1 MKERLYYLTYTSK
14 MNQEMSEDE
23 LKKLVE
29 TSQFKNARSG
39 ITGLLISLN
48 NTFIQYLEGEKE
60 NIEALYDTIKNDSRH
75 KNIEI
80 QFEGVLES
88 RMFSKWHMS
97 LETANQSTIERLPK
111 TYSSQYKNML
121 ESVDGSGS
129 NFGLRLIIYFYELK
143 YKLCHTQ

>member
-1 MKERLYYLTYTSK
+1 MKESLCYLTYTSK

-29 TSQFKNARSG
+29 TSQVKNAQSG

-60 NIEALYDTIKNDSRH
+60 NVKTLYGTIKNDSRH

-88 RMFSKWHMS
+88 RIFSNWSMS
-97 LETANQSTIERLPK
+97 LENATQSTIKQARDIDSFHGTK
-111 TYSSQYKNML
+111 ML
-121 ESVDGSGS
+121 ESFRGADS
-129 NFGLRLIIYFYELK
+129 NLGLRLILYFYELK
-143 YKLCHTQ
+143 YKLYQAQ

>member
-1 MKERLYYLTYTSK
+1 MKESLCYLTYTSK

-29 TSQFKNARSG
+29 TSQVKNAQSG

-60 NIEALYDTIKNDSRH
+60 NVKTLYGTIKNDSRH

-88 RMFSKWHMS
+88 RIFSNWSMS
-97 LETANQSTIERLPK
+97 LENATQSTIKQARDIDSFHGTK
-111 TYSSQYKNML
+111 ML
-121 ESVDGSGS
+121 ESFRGADS
-129 NFGLRLIIYFYELK
+129 NLGLRLILYFYELK
-143 YKLCHTQ
+143 YKLRTTP

>member
-1 MKERLYYLTYTSK
+1 MKESLYYLTYTSK
-14 MNQEMSEDE
+14 MNQEMSEDK

-29 TSQFKNARSG
+29 TSQVKNAQSG

-60 NIEALYDTIKNDSRH
+60 NVKTLYGTIKNDSRH

-88 RMFSKWHMS
+88 RMFSKWNMS
-97 LETANQSTIERLPK
+97 LETATQSNIERLPQA
-111 TYSSQYKNML
+111 YSSQYKKML

-143 YKLCHTQ
+143 YKLYQAQ